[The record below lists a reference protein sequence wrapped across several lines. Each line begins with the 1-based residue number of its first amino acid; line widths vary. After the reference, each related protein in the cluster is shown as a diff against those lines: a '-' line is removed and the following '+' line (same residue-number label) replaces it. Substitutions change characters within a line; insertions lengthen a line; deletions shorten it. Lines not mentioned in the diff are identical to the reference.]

1 MDDWPFLGSR
11 LNQNHETHTHTNPRA
26 YIHLSPPKRIRE
38 LRLLTHP
45 ETRLPAIHV
54 ACGEHHSAALL
65 LEPVPPPCEARDANG
80 NAPPQGYALKGPAQG
95 PPPPKDLKIEY
106 RPAVYVWGHNLGA
119 QLGTGKPGNMA
130 RLVTPQV
137 VDPARVDAVVCGF
150 DYTGFVQRRGGEGK

>member
-1 MDDWPFLGSR
+1 M
-11 LNQNHETHTHTNPRA
+11 
-26 YIHLSPPKRIRE
+26 PKRIRE

-80 NAPPQGYALKGPAQG
+80 ERPPLAYALKGSAQG

-106 RPAVYVWGHNLGA
+106 RPVVYVWGHNLGA

-137 VDPARVDAVVCGF
+137 VDPALVDALVCGF
-150 DYTGFVQRRGGEGK
+150 DYTGFVERRRRPRGGEGEGN